1 MQPKKRTRKRKN
13 VTSEIYYPN
22 QRHLLGRTTIR
33 RDRALPDNML
43 GEVLVQSGMRVGLR
57 DVVARGA
64 APTPYML
71 IEAARFFN
79 LRDPDKLFDL
89 LGVRIG
95 EEITEGTV
103 LAARGGKRLLSPIGG
118 EVVDITQGLIVLREH
133 APTIELE
140 AGVNGTVVGVRKSH
154 GVIVEAYG
162 AVLQGVWGNG
172 RRAIGT
178 IHLEPSAG
186 MENIY
191 GSMIDTQFRGA
202 ILITR
207 RPLRAVSFQVIEDQ
221 GFNAV
226 IAPSM
231 EPDVLELA
239 MQSDAAILLTEGF
252 GSQRMSNAIAQFAEA
267 VDGRQATVDAVLP
280 SALET
285 REPEVLISVPLNP
298 GERPPLP
305 NQMTPLKLDREV
317 RIVGGAS
324 AGMVGHII
332 GLPKEPVL
340 LDNGLRVPCA
350 EVELVTGER
359 LDVPLANIEVSG

>member
-1 MQPKKRTRKRKN
+1 
-13 VTSEIYYPN
+13 VTSEIYYPE

-33 RDRALPDNML
+33 RERNLPDNMT
-43 GEVLVQSGMRVGLR
+43 GEVLVGSGSRVGLR

-64 APTPYML
+64 APTDYVL
-71 IEAARFFN
+71 VEAARFFN
-79 LRDPDKLFDL
+79 LRDYDKLFDL
-89 LGVRIG
+89 LEVRIG
-95 EEITEGTV
+95 EEVTEGDV
-103 LAARGGKRLLSPIGG
+103 LAARSGRRGKRLTAPVSG
-118 EVVDITQGLIVLREH
+118 EIVDIAQGLIVLREY
-133 APTIELE
+133 APQIELE
-140 AGVNGTVVGVRKSH
+140 AGVNGAVVGVRKGH

-191 GSMIDTQFRGA
+191 GSMVDTQFRGA
-202 ILITR
+202 ILISR
-207 RPLRAVSFQVIEDQ
+207 RSLRAVSFQVIEDQ

-231 EPDVLELA
+231 EPDVIELA
-239 MQSDAAILLTEGF
+239 LKSDAAILLTEGF

-280 SALET
+280 SMLET
-285 REPEVLISVPLNP
+285 RTPEVLISVPLNP

-305 NQMTPLKLDREV
+305 NQLTPLRIDREV
-317 RIVGGAS
+317 RLIGGAS
-324 AGMVGHII
+324 AGMVGHVID
-332 GLPKEPVL
+332 LPKEPVL

-359 LDVPLANIEVSG
+359 MSVPLANIEVSG

>member
-1 MQPKKRTRKRKN
+1 
-13 VTSEIYYPN
+13 VTSEIYYPD

-33 RDRALPDNML
+33 RERNLPDNML
-43 GEVLVQSGMRVGLR
+43 GDVLVQSGTRVGLR
-57 DVVARGA
+57 DVVARGP
-64 APTPYML
+64 APTPYVL
-71 IEAARFFN
+71 VEAARFFN
-79 LRDPDKLFDL
+79 LKDYDKLFDL
-89 LGVRIG
+89 LQVRIG
-95 EEITEGTV
+95 EEITQGEV
-103 LAARGGKRLLSPIGG
+103 LAARGKKRLLSPVAG
-118 EVVDITQGLIVLREH
+118 EIIDITQGLVVLREY
-133 APTIELE
+133 APQIELE
-140 AGVNGTVVGVRKSH
+140 AGVNGAVVGVRKGH

-191 GSMIDTQFRGA
+191 GNMIDTQFRGA

-207 RPLRAVSFQVIEDQ
+207 RSLRAITFQVIEDQ

-231 EPDVLELA
+231 EPDVIELA
-239 MQSDAAILLTEGF
+239 MQSEAAIMLTEGF

-267 VDGRQATVDAVLP
+267 VEGRQATVDAVMP
-280 SALET
+280 SQLET
-285 REPEVLISVPLNP
+285 RYPEVLISVPLNP

-305 NQMTPLKLDREV
+305 NQTIPLKLDREV
-317 RIVGGAS
+317 RLIGGNS
-324 AGMVGHII
+324 AGMVGHIV
-332 GLPKEPVL
+332 GLPKDPVL

-350 EVELVTGER
+350 EVELVTGDR